1 MYGKETRE
9 KIIEQ
14 RKQGWTIR
22 KIALENG
29 VSERMIYRLI
39 ELYQKTG
46 SVAPRTSKTCGRP
59 GKLTQEMLDQI
70 CKAIDNDPGITI
82 QRLQVQLDLPICV
95 SNLNEI
101 VREKLGYVYKGGER
115 HRRSDEE
122 AAEQ

>member
-1 MYGKETRE
+1 MYGRETRE

-22 KIALENG
+22 KIALEND

-46 SVAPRTSKTCGRP
+46 SVAPRTSKACGRP

-70 CKAIDNDPGITI
+70 CEAIDKEPGITI
-82 QRLQVQLDLPICV
+82 QPICV

-115 HRRSDEE
+115 HRKSDQE
-122 AAEQ
+122 AAEH